1 MEANVMVQSRTNA
14 VNPTTTRQP
23 AAPSA
28 PAQPAAA
35 PERPQ
40 ANVSGAPS
48 IRLDLSNASI
58 ILSAPQRNDN
68 AESVSFSDVEIPES
82 RIAQYL
88 REANRALEASTF
100 RLSYDI
106 HEATNTVMVQVLDF
120 DTNEVLRE
128 LPPESRLDA
137 IAKMLDLAGLLFDE
151 TS

>member
-14 VNPTTTRQP
+14 VNPTRIHQP

-28 PAQPAAA
+28 PAQRAAA

-40 ANVSGAPS
+40 ANVSVAPS
-48 IRLDLSNASI
+48 IRLDLSSASI
-58 ILSAPQRNDN
+58 TLSAPQRNGN
-68 AESVSFSDVEIPES
+68 VESVSFSAVEIPES
-82 RIAQYL
+82 RIVQYL
-88 REANRALEASTF
+88 NEANRALEASTF
-100 RLSYDI
+100 RLNYDI
-106 HEATNTVMVQVLDF
+106 HEATNTVMVQVIDF